1 MYDRTIRF
9 LNIHPSFFSML
20 IKRAFASIITDH
32 LQDWFGAKI
41 CRNSINTESY
51 GKPMRRCCKLY
62 QSATLIKWMSFYCCR
77 LTQTQRTGSSTRLDI
92 SGSPPGT
99 TAVFL
104 GALAIHD
111 PFGFHGVP
119 KTSAYFL

>member
-51 GKPMRRCCKLY
+51 GKPMKKCCKPY
-62 QSATLIKWMSFYCCR
+62 QSATLIKRMSFY
-77 LTQTQRTGSSTRLDI
+77 LLPLSTKDRITEHVLI
-92 SGSPPGT
+92 FP
-99 TAVFL
+99 
-104 GALAIHD
+104 
-111 PFGFHGVP
+111 
-119 KTSAYFL
+119 